1 MYFFTGTP
9 VHWLFS
15 LSPAGAPFA
24 GAAPVHA
31 VPAAVMI
38 ALLAAALW
46 AGCRL
51 FRRLRE
57 RRSGTSDSR
66 ENLDSYVEQ
75 EKLLNRI
82 WEQLMTK
89 LDDQDVFTEI
99 LKTIVGHMGAYTSY
113 IYRSDFTV
121 GQDIVYAHFQA
132 GDEPVV
138 PLEEYPRMPI
148 NPDAEW
154 FKMTM
159 NREIWELTDTETEE
173 ARRIQGEWNC
183 HMPALK
189 VRALCGIGLRLN
201 GEFWGYMGFSF
212 QTPQKPLSVRQKFLL
227 SSMAHITEIFLERK
241 RNRQSLDRSEN
252 EKHLILDTMNIPIML
267 FDPGMKLIRCN
278 NAALKIAGI
287 PEEEVYGLGCRKAFC
302 GEACRSPECPVRRTR
317 DDLAVHTRELTL
329 RGRDYL
335 LRSNPIIIDGR
346 LVYIMKTM
354 IDVTEFNAIR
364 KELTAALEQAQAA
377 NKAKSCFLASISHE
391 IRTPLNAVIG
401 FSELL
406 KGGGLSE
413 TERVEYLD
421 SINLAG
427 NSLLRLINDVL
438 DLSKLEAGQMT
449 LTPQPTDVA
458 ALLREV
464 QAIFRY
470 KVQEKHLFFRLD
482 CPAGLP
488 LFLLDSLRLRQILLN
503 LTGNAVKFTGEGGVT
518 LSAGFTPSG
527 GGRGTLAIRVRDTGI
542 GIPEEAQQRIFEPF
556 VQSDSAR
563 DTHVYGGTGLGLA
576 ICRRLAGR
584 MSGKIVLE
592 SEIGKGSCFT
602 LLLENIEP
610 AGRKELRDGRADA
623 PPPSARRKHR
633 VLLVDD
639 VLLNLKVLQA
649 MLRRLGVESACA
661 SSGREA
667 LEILRED
674 TDFDLILTDLWMPE
688 MDGAE
693 LAREIRSRPA
703 AGRLPVVVVTADT
716 QAGGKPVDC
725 FSGIL
730 YKPITLESLERLFPA
745 R

>member
-1 MYFFTGTP
+1 
-9 VHWLFS
+9 
-15 LSPAGAPFA
+15 
-24 GAAPVHA
+24 
-31 VPAAVMI
+31 
-38 ALLAAALW
+38 
-46 AGCRL
+46 
-51 FRRLRE
+51 
-57 RRSGTSDSR
+57 
-66 ENLDSYVEQ
+66 
-75 EKLLNRI
+75 
-82 WEQLMTK
+82 
-89 LDDQDVFTEI
+89 
-99 LKTIVGHMGAYTSY
+99 
-113 IYRSDFTV
+113 
-121 GQDIVYAHFQA
+121 
-132 GDEPVV
+132 
-138 PLEEYPRMPI
+138 
-148 NPDAEW
+148 
-154 FKMTM
+154 
-159 NREIWELTDTETEE
+159 
-173 ARRIQGEWNC
+173 
-183 HMPALK
+183 
-189 VRALCGIGLRLN
+189 
-201 GEFWGYMGFSF
+201 
-212 QTPQKPLSVRQKFLL
+212 
-227 SSMAHITEIFLERK
+227 
-241 RNRQSLDRSEN
+241 
-252 EKHLILDTMNIPIML
+252 
-267 FDPGMKLIRCN
+267 
-278 NAALKIAGI
+278 
-287 PEEEVYGLGCRKAFC
+287 
-302 GEACRSPECPVRRTR
+302 
-317 DDLAVHTRELTL
+317 
-329 RGRDYL
+329 
-335 LRSNPIIIDGR
+335 
-346 LVYIMKTM
+346 MKTM

-602 LLLENIEP
+602 LLLENIDP

-649 MLRRLGVESACA
+649 MLRRLGIESACA

>member
-1 MYFFTGTP
+1 M
-9 VHWLFS
+9 
-15 LSPAGAPFA
+15 
-24 GAAPVHA
+24 
-31 VPAAVMI
+31 
-38 ALLAAALW
+38 
-46 AGCRL
+46 
-51 FRRLRE
+51 
-57 RRSGTSDSR
+57 
-66 ENLDSYVEQ
+66 EQ

-159 NREIWELTDTETEE
+159 NREIWEVTDTETEE

-189 VRALCGIGLRLN
+189 IRALCGIGLRLN

-278 NAALKIAGI
+278 NAALKVAGI

-503 LTGNAVKFTGEGGVT
+503 LTGNAVKFTGEGGVA

-527 GGRGTLAIRVRDTGI
+527 GGRGTLAVRVRDIGI
-542 GIPEEAQQRIFEPF
+542 GIPEEARQRIFEPF
-556 VQSDSAR
+556 VQGDSAC
-563 DTHVYGGTGLGLA
+563 DTHVYDGTGLGLA
-576 ICRRLAGR
+576 ICRLLAGKS
-584 MSGKIVLE
+584 SG
-592 SEIGKGSCFT
+592 T
-602 LLLENIEP
+602 
-610 AGRKELRDGRADA
+610 GRADA
-623 PPPSARRKHR
+623 PPPSARWKFR

-649 MLRRLGVESACA
+649 MLAGSEPPMMPTH
-661 SSGREA
+661 SGRPGGKRG
-667 LEILRED
+667 I
-674 TDFDLILTDLWMPE
+674 TDFPDP
-688 MDGAE
+688 G
-693 LAREIRSRPA
+693 PA
-703 AGRLPVVVVTADT
+703 AQPVQIEDFNHFLDHSRAV
-716 QAGGKPVDC
+716 PVDLPPDGRFAGRC
-725 FSGIL
+725 GHCS
-730 YKPITLESLERLFPA
+730 
-745 R
+745 